1 MRVKDTAFFLSLF
14 FARLADQMLLFLV
27 PLVVFQTTQSA
38 ALSGLA
44 FFIETLPRYLLFSV
58 CGILCDR
65 RSPISLLV
73 ISQRWR
79 LLTCAIGIAGHEL
92 LGGIGWL
99 VALSAICESC
109 RRRDFLR
116 AR

>member
-1 MRVKDTAFFLSLF
+1 MF

-44 FFIETLPRYLLFSV
+44 FFIETLPRYLLFAV

-65 RSPISLLV
+65 KSPVSLLV
-73 ISQRWR
+73 ASQRFR
-79 LLTCAIGIAGHEL
+79 LVTCVAGIA
-92 LGGIGWL
+92 
-99 VALSAICESC
+99 SA
-109 RRRDFLR
+109 RDTIQR
-116 AR
+116 IARDETAASHA